1 MDSEGSNIDSPST
14 VGAIVA
20 KRSQKAPAAAT
31 AAGPDRDEDRLMRL
45 MDKKFSKFE
54 ELITNIASS
63 MGELRGEVSYMK
75 GKLSDAKLL

>member
-20 KRSQKAPAAAT
+20 KRSQKAPAAA
-31 AAGPDRDEDRLMRL
+31 GPDRDDDRLMQL

-54 ELITNIASS
+54 KLITNIASS